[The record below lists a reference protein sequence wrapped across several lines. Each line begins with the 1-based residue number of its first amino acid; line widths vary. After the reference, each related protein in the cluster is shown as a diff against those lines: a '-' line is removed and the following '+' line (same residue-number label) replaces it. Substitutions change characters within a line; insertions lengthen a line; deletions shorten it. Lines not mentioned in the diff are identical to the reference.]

1 VFFSCTSMSPLSAVA
16 LACCLV
22 GVALAQGNDRTGH
35 FSAQQAGN
43 AFSKVNSLADTRTGL
58 THAGTR
64 GIMANQGQLR
74 GHTDVKDK
82 NGGTQSMYAADMA
95 GKGAMWADSQSMG
108 GPGGKQASFTEA
120 RGFINK
126 AGHVSGSVGAGA
138 NGAQPDSYAPAEESY
153 APEPAADSYAPEP
166 AAESYAPE
174 PAPAY

>member
-1 VFFSCTSMSPLSAVA
+1 MVRVAAWVA
-16 LACCLV
+16 LLACLL
-22 GVALAQGNDRTGH
+22 GLAWAQGNDRTGH

-43 AFSKVNSLADTRTGL
+43 AFSKVNSLSDTRTGL

-126 AGHVSGSVGAGA
+126 AGHVSGSVGAGS
-138 NGAQPDSYAPAEESY
+138 NGAEPAADSYAPEPAEESY
-153 APEPAADSYAPEP
+153 APEPAAEEGY
-166 AAESYAPE
+166 
-174 PAPAY
+174 